1 MSILN
6 FIKKFFFLINIAFGL
21 YSLLVYQL
29 VLSAD
34 IKHWL
39 AGFLMLTFPLVLVGH
54 LFFMLVWVLG
64 KSAKALLSLFL
75 LLITYSILDRTLK
88 INPPDIKPNP
98 PFTFSLL
105 SYNLMYG
112 DYHQFVTGTNTKTA
126 VGLSNL
132 MDTLTSDVKC
142 FQEMYNTEKYH
153 EFDLLRRISKRNAY
167 YVYMHSNTE
176 NDKGQGAIGLAIF
189 SRFPII
195 SKKEMYWPPNN
206 NGMLSADIV
215 VGNDTIRVIN
225 AQLKSMGIRVQRIL
239 KKDNKIDRIET
250 RNVLSKLKGG
260 FEDRGLQVN
269 LLENWISESPY
280 PVILAGDFNEL
291 PYGYAYGR
299 IRKKLHNAFEET
311 GFGFGFTYHKVL
323 SFLRIDN
330 QFFDDKYIK
339 NIDFLTMSNVPF
351 SDHYPIKAWYLMR

>member
-1 MSILN
+1 LGILN

-34 IKHWL
+34 IRHWL
-39 AGFLMLTFPLVLVGH
+39 GGFLMLTFPLVLLGH
-54 LFFMLVWVLG
+54 LFFFLVWVIG
-64 KSAKALLSLFL
+64 ASPKALLSLFM
-75 LLITYSILDRTLK
+75 LLITYSIFDRTLK
-88 INPPDIKPNP
+88 INPPDIQPNP

-112 DYHQFVTGTNTKTA
+112 DYHKFVDKKNVNSA
-126 VGLSNL
+126 IGLSNVL
-132 MDTLTSDVKC
+132 DTLSADIKC

-167 YVYMHSNTE
+167 YVYMHSNSN

-195 SKKEMYWPPNN
+195 SKKELYWPPNN

-215 VGNDTIRVIN
+215 VDKDTIRVIN
-225 AQLKSMGIRVQRIL
+225 AQLKSMGIRVQNIL
-239 KKDNKIDRIET
+239 KEDNKIDRTET
-250 RNVLSKLKGG
+250 KNVLAKLKGG

-269 LLENWISESPY
+269 LLENWIEESPY

-299 IRKKLHNAFEET
+299 IRKKLNNAFEET

-330 QFFDDKYIK
+330 QFFDDRHIK
-339 NIDFLTMSNVPF
+339 NIDFLTISNVSF
-351 SDHYPIKAWYLMR
+351 SDHYPVKAWYLMK